1 MVTQYDIWRT
11 AHELIEVHCAKA
23 ATYAA
28 RQEAAARGTGDVAA
42 SQVWRRVLTEIHR
55 LRGT

>member
-1 MVTQYDIWRT
+1 MTQYDIWRT

-23 ATYAA
+23 AAYAA
-28 RQEAAARGTGDVAA
+28 RQEASARDTGDVEA
-42 SQVWRRVLTEIHR
+42 SQVWRRVLTEINR